1 VSQNCPKCG
10 FEQDSGVE
18 CRRCGILFAR
28 YTSSL
33 EGQPPEVAF
42 EATALGGGIFR
53 RFYRV
58 FRWVALAGS
67 VIVVIL
73 ILRQAPP
80 PPPVDV
86 DPDAGRLLQSKMR
99 ELANSIGAG
108 RSATLRLAEAE
119 VNSWLGENL
128 DLSSPAS
135 ESTLQDLQVD
145 LTGDRLQLYLVFG
158 LYGQNLSLIL
168 EGRPQVQEG
177 FLLLEVTAGRLGSL
191 PIPQMALDR
200 AVQGL
205 FESPQNRENFRLPP
219 EIADI
224 QVENSQL
231 AISFAK

>member
-1 VSQNCPKCG
+1 M
-10 FEQDSGVE
+10 
-18 CRRCGILFAR
+18 
-28 YTSSL
+28 
-33 EGQPPEVAF
+33 
-42 EATALGGGIFR
+42 
-53 RFYRV
+53 
-58 FRWVALAGS
+58 ALAGS

-80 PPPVDV
+80 PQVDV
-86 DPDAGRLLQSKMR
+86 DPDAGRRLQSKMR
-99 ELANSIGAG
+99 ELAHSMGAG
-108 RSATLRLAEAE
+108 RSSTLRLAEAE
-119 VNSWLGENL
+119 LNSWLSENL

-135 ESTLQDLQVD
+135 DSTLQDLQVD

-177 FLLLEVTAGRLGSL
+177 YLLLEVTAGRLGSL
-191 PIPQMALDR
+191 PIPQLALSR

-231 AISFAK
+231 AISFAR

>member
-1 VSQNCPKCG
+1 M
-10 FEQDSGVE
+10 E
-18 CRRCGILFAR
+18 CSRCGILFAR
-28 YTSSL
+28 YSSDP
-33 EGQPPEVAF
+33 GRPPEAAF
-42 EATALGGGIFR
+42 ETSPPAGGIFR

-58 FRWVALAGS
+58 FRWVALAVS

-73 ILRQAPP
+73 ILRQATPP
-80 PPPVDV
+80 QVDV
-86 DPDAGRLLQSKMR
+86 DPDAGRRLQSKMV
-99 ELANSIGAG
+99 ELAQSMGAG

-119 VNSWLGENL
+119 VNSWLSENL

-135 ESTLQDLQVD
+135 DSTLQDLQVD
-145 LTGDRLQLYLVFG
+145 LTGDRLQLYFVFV
-158 LYGQNLSLIL
+158 LYGQNLSVIL

-177 FLLLEVTAGRLGSL
+177 YLLLEVTAGQLGSL
-191 PIPQMALDR
+191 PIPQLALDR

-231 AISFAK
+231 AISFAR

>member
-1 VSQNCPKCG
+1 MSQICPKCG

-18 CRRCGILFAR
+18 CSRCGILFAR
-28 YTSSL
+28 YSSGSESL
-33 EGQPPEVAF
+33 PPEAAF
-42 EATALGGGIFR
+42 EASPPAGGIFR

-58 FRWVALAGS
+58 FRWVALAVS

-80 PPPVDV
+80 PQVDR
-86 DPDAGRLLQSKMR
+86 DPDAGLRLQSKMG
-99 ELANSIGAG
+99 ELAHSMGAG
-108 RSATLRLAEAE
+108 GSATLRLAEAE
-119 VNSWLGENL
+119 VNAWLSENL

-135 ESTLQDLQVD
+135 DSTLQDLQVD
-145 LTGDRLQLYLVFG
+145 LTGDRLQLYFLFG

-168 EGRPQVQEG
+168 EGRPQVKG
-177 FLLLEVTAGRLGSL
+177 GYLLLEVTAGQLGAL

-231 AISFAK
+231 AISFAR

>member
-1 VSQNCPKCG
+1 MSQICPKCG

-18 CRRCGILFAR
+18 CSRCGILFAR
-28 YTSSL
+28 YSSDP
-33 EGQPPEVAF
+33 ESQPPEAAF
-42 EATALGGGIFR
+42 EASPPAGGIFR

-80 PPPVDV
+80 PPVDV
-86 DPDAGRLLQSKMR
+86 DPDAGLLLQSKMR

-128 DLSSPAS
+128 DLSPAS
-135 ESTLQDLQVD
+135 DSTLQDLQVD

-177 FLLLEVTAGRLGSL
+177 YLLLEVTAGQLGSL

-219 EIADI
+219 EIEDI

-231 AISFAK
+231 AISFAR

>member
-1 VSQNCPKCG
+1 VSQICPKCG

-18 CRRCGILFAR
+18 CSRCGIFFAR
-28 YTSSL
+28 YSSDP
-33 EGQPPEVAF
+33 ESQPPEEVLEPGPPA
-42 EATALGGGIFR
+42 GGIFR

-73 ILRQAPP
+73 ILRQAPAP
-80 PPPVDV
+80 QVDV
-86 DPDAGRLLQSKMR
+86 DPDAGRRLQAKMR
-99 ELANSIGAG
+99 ELAHSIGAG

-119 VNSWLGENL
+119 LNAWLSENL

-135 ESTLQDLQVD
+135 DSTLQDLQVD
-145 LTGDRLQLYLVFG
+145 LTGDLLQLYFVFG

-177 FLLLEVTAGRLGSL
+177 YLLLEVTAGRLGSL
-191 PIPQMALDR
+191 PIPQLALDR
-200 AVQGL
+200 AVAGL

-231 AISFAK
+231 AISFAR

>member
-1 VSQNCPKCG
+1 MSQICPKCG

-18 CRRCGILFAR
+18 CSRCGILFAR
-28 YTSSL
+28 YSSDP
-33 EGQPPEVAF
+33 GRPPEAAF
-42 EATALGGGIFR
+42 ETSPPAGGIFR

-58 FRWVALAGS
+58 FRWVALAVS

-73 ILRQAPP
+73 ILRQATPP
-80 PPPVDV
+80 QVDV
-86 DPDAGRLLQSKMR
+86 DPDAGRRLQSKMV
-99 ELANSIGAG
+99 ELAQSMGAG

-119 VNSWLGENL
+119 VNSWLSENL

-135 ESTLQDLQVD
+135 DSTLQDLQVD
-145 LTGDRLQLYLVFG
+145 LTGDRLQLYFVFV

-177 FLLLEVTAGRLGSL
+177 YLLLEVTAGQLGSL
-191 PIPQMALDR
+191 PIPQLALDR

-231 AISFAK
+231 AISFAR

>member
-1 VSQNCPKCG
+1 MSQICPKCG
-10 FEQDSGVE
+10 FEQDTGEE

-28 YTSSL
+28 YLSNPES
-33 EGQPPEVAF
+33 QPPEEAF
-42 EATALGGGIFR
+42 ETSPPAGGTFR

-80 PPPVDV
+80 PQVDR
-86 DPDAGRLLQSKMR
+86 DPDASLHLQSKMR
-99 ELANSIGAG
+99 ELARSMGAG

-119 VNSWLGENL
+119 VNSWLSENL
-128 DLSSPAS
+128 DLSPAS
-135 ESTLQDLQVD
+135 DSTLQDLQVD
-145 LTGDRLQLYLVFG
+145 LTGDRLQLYFLFG

-168 EGRPQVQEG
+168 EGRPQVKG
-177 FLLLEVTAGRLGSL
+177 GYLLLEVTAGRLGSL
-191 PIPQMALDR
+191 PIPQIALDR
-200 AVQGL
+200 AVRGL

-219 EIADI
+219 EIANI

>member
-1 VSQNCPKCG
+1 MSQICPKCG

-18 CRRCGILFAR
+18 CSRCGILFAR
-28 YTSSL
+28 YSSDP
-33 EGQPPEVAF
+33 GRPPEAAF
-42 EATALGGGIFR
+42 ETSPPAGGIFR

-58 FRWVALAGS
+58 FRWVALAVS

-73 ILRQAPP
+73 ILRQATPP
-80 PPPVDV
+80 QVDV
-86 DPDAGRLLQSKMR
+86 DPDAGRRLQSKMV
-99 ELANSIGAG
+99 ELDQSMGAG

-119 VNSWLGENL
+119 VNSWLSENL

-135 ESTLQDLQVD
+135 DSTLQDLQVD
-145 LTGDRLQLYLVFG
+145 LTGDRLQLYFVFV

-177 FLLLEVTAGRLGSL
+177 YLLLEVTAGQLGSL
-191 PIPQMALDR
+191 PIPQLALDR

-231 AISFAK
+231 AISFAR

>member
-1 VSQNCPKCG
+1 MSQNCPKCG
-10 FEQDSGVE
+10 FEQDTGEE

-28 YTSSL
+28 YLSNPES
-33 EGQPPEVAF
+33 QPPEEAF
-42 EATALGGGIFR
+42 ETSPPAGGTIR

-80 PPPVDV
+80 PQVEV
-86 DPDAGRLLQSKMR
+86 DPDAGLRLQSKMR
-99 ELANSIGAG
+99 ELARSMGAG

-119 VNSWLGENL
+119 VNSWLSENL
-128 DLSSPAS
+128 DFSPAS
-135 ESTLQDLQVD
+135 DSTLQDLQVD
-145 LTGDRLQLYLVFG
+145 LTGDRLQLYFVFG
-158 LYGQNLSLIL
+158 LFGQKLSLIL

-177 FLLLEVTAGRLGSL
+177 YLLLEVTAGQLGSL
-191 PIPQMALDR
+191 PIPQLALDR

-205 FESPQNRENFRLPP
+205 FESPQNRENFKLPP

-231 AISFAK
+231 AISFAR

>member
-1 VSQNCPKCG
+1 MSQICPKCG

-18 CRRCGILFAR
+18 CSRCGILFAR
-28 YTSSL
+28 YSSGPEIQPLEAASETSPS
-33 EGQPPEVAF
+33 A
-42 EATALGGGIFR
+42 GGTFR

-67 VIVVIL
+67 VILVIL
-73 ILRQAPP
+73 ILRPAPP
-80 PPPVDV
+80 PQVDR
-86 DPDAGRLLQSKMR
+86 DPDAGLRLQSKML
-99 ELANSIGAG
+99 ELVNSKGAG

-119 VNSWLGENL
+119 VNSWLSENL
-128 DLSSPAS
+128 ASSSPAS
-135 ESTLQDLQVD
+135 DSTLQDLQVD
-145 LTGDRLQLYLVFG
+145 LVGDRLQLYFVFG
-158 LYGQNLSLIL
+158 FFGQNLSLIL

-177 FLLLEVTAGRLGSL
+177 YLLLEVTAGRLGSL

-200 AVQGL
+200 AVQRL

-231 AISFAK
+231 AISFAR

>member
-1 VSQNCPKCG
+1 MSQICPKCG

-18 CRRCGILFAR
+18 CSRCGILFAR
-28 YTSSL
+28 YSAGSERQSPEEAVET
-33 EGQPPEVAF
+33 GPPAVG
-42 EATALGGGIFR
+42 TFR

-67 VIVVIL
+67 VVVVIL

-80 PPPVDV
+80 PQVDR
-86 DPDAGRLLQSKMR
+86 DPDAGLRLQSKMQ
-99 ELANSIGAG
+99 ELAGSIGAG

-119 VNSWLGENL
+119 VNSWLSENL

-145 LTGDRLQLYLVFG
+145 LAGDRLQLYLVFG

-168 EGRPQVQEG
+168 EGRPQVKG
-177 FLLLEVTAGRLGSL
+177 GYLLLEVTAGRLGSL
-191 PIPQMALDR
+191 PIPRMALDR
-200 AVQGL
+200 AVARL
-205 FESPQNRENFRLPP
+205 FESPRNRENFRLPP

-231 AISFAK
+231 AISFAR

>member
-1 VSQNCPKCG
+1 
-10 FEQDSGVE
+10 VE
-18 CRRCGILFAR
+18 CSRCGILFAR
-28 YTSSL
+28 YSSDP
-33 EGQPPEVAF
+33 ESQPQEEAF
-42 EATALGGGIFR
+42 EPGPPAGGIFR

-58 FRWVALAGS
+58 FRWVALAVS

-80 PPPVDV
+80 PQVDV
-86 DPDAGRLLQSKMR
+86 DPDAGRRLQSKMV
-99 ELANSIGAG
+99 ELAQSMGAG

-119 VNSWLGENL
+119 VNSWLSENL
-128 DLSSPAS
+128 DLSSSAS
-135 ESTLQDLQVD
+135 DSTLQDLQVD
-145 LTGDRLQLYLVFG
+145 LTGDRLQLYFVFG

-177 FLLLEVTAGRLGSL
+177 YLLLEVTAGRLGSL

-200 AVQGL
+200 AVRGL

-224 QVENSQL
+224 QVENSLL
-231 AISFAK
+231 AISFSR

>member
-1 VSQNCPKCG
+1 MSQICPKCG
-10 FEQDSGVE
+10 FERDTGEE

-28 YTSSL
+28 YFSNPES
-33 EGQPPEVAF
+33 QPPEEAF
-42 EATALGGGIFR
+42 ETSPPAGGTFR

-80 PPPVDV
+80 PQVDR
-86 DPDAGRLLQSKMR
+86 DPDASLHLQSKMR
-99 ELANSIGAG
+99 ELARSMGAG

-119 VNSWLGENL
+119 VNSWLNENL
-128 DLSSPAS
+128 DLSSTTS
-135 ESTLQDLQVD
+135 DSTLQDLQVD
-145 LTGDRLQLYLVFG
+145 LTGDRLQLYFVFG
-158 LYGQNLSLIL
+158 LFGQKLSLIL
-168 EGRPQVQEG
+168 EGRPQVKEG
-177 FLLLEVTAGRLGSL
+177 YLLLEVTAGRLGSL
-191 PIPQMALDR
+191 PIPQLALDR

-205 FESPQNRENFRLPP
+205 FESPQNRENFKLPP

-231 AISFAK
+231 AISFAR